1 MLCVNCGFSQDKLP
15 QCPVLE
21 SGTYTVSESG
31 KRLAQGDVCTGIDKI
46 ISDTDGK
53 GKGCGHG
60 KGGSGGGGSRGGGWK
75 GATHGL
81 LSALLAVA
89 AVSVVLVGVVGVWY
103 KFLASETAKVQA
115 EDAVAGA
122 ASWLGSLGAL
132 VALRVQQLVG
142 GSIQRISGSG
152 GAAGSRYEPLDAELN
167 YFQPIADAGEE
178 FPVSTP
184 AANGG
189 AVYSLK

>member
-1 MLCVNCGFSQDKLP
+1 
-15 QCPVLE
+15 LE

-53 GKGCGHG
+53 GKGCGHRKG
-60 KGGSGGGGSRGGGWK
+60 GGGSGGGSSRGGGGGFK
-75 GATHGL
+75 GAAHGL
-81 LSALLAVA
+81 FSAVIAVSV
-89 AVSVVLVGVVGVWY
+89 VSVVLVGVVGVWY
-103 KFLASETAKVQA
+103 KFLASEAAKVQA
-115 EDAVAGA
+115 EDAVAGTVG
-122 ASWLGSLGAL
+122 WLGSLGAL
-132 VALRVQQLVG
+132 VVMKAQQLVG
-142 GSIQRISGSG
+142 GSIQRLSGSG
-152 GAAGSRYEPLDAELN
+152 GAGGASRYEPLDAELN